1 MVLVVAGCAAATRA
15 AAVLSVREQT
25 HLKLNFEREPD
36 NVPADEHTLLV
47 VASRLPLHTL
57 VHAAVKRPQK
67 LVRGETVA
75 ALTTLNSRTESSSE
89 RKSDFLVVSTRPEG
103 VEVVELEEEV
113 RLGKD
118 VDRVVTLDSGA
129 A

>member
-1 MVLVVAGCAAATRA
+1 M
-15 AAVLSVREQT
+15 REQT

-57 VHAAVKRPQK
+57 VQAAVKRPQK

-89 RKSDFLVVSTRPEG
+89 RKSDFLVLSTRPE
-103 VEVVELEEEV
+103 VVELGEPAEVEEE
-113 RLGKD
+113 RLAEADDGEI
-118 VDRVVTLDSGA
+118 VDRIATLDSGA